1 MAWNIPEKQKLIDVS
16 PVAWGK
22 MTLFF
27 IVSLIS
33 IAVACVSWY
42 YFTHDANSVLYALI
56 LCASSLAILLLF
68 AGWRSFQLGI
78 CLEKMQ

>member
-27 IVSLIS
+27 IGSLIS
-33 IAVACVSWY
+33 IAVACV
-42 YFTHDANSVLYALI
+42 
-56 LCASSLAILLLF
+56 
-68 AGWRSFQLGI
+68 
-78 CLEKMQ
+78 